1 MAVSKITNPNS
12 LGISLSSNSLSA
24 KIYNEY
30 IQANSSVVLNV
41 SSGLKA
47 VLFSTRYDEIN
58 AAGLYYIAT
67 KSDGSNTIVTP
78 VIEARNATITTNG
91 TQITITNTVNAALMF
106 TILCQFGSVNSIS

>member
-12 LGISLSSNSLSA
+12 LGISLSSDSLPA

-30 IQANSSVVLNV
+30 IHGNSSVVLNV

-47 VLFSTRYDEIN
+47 VLFSTRYDVAN

-67 KSDGSNTIVTP
+67 KSDGSSTIVTS
-78 VIEARNATITTNG
+78 VKEAKDATITTNE
-91 TQITITNTVNAALMF
+91 TQITITNTSNATLMF
-106 TILCQFGSVNSIS
+106 TILCQYGSVNSIS